1 VDVIAPTSPQ
11 DLAQAT
17 WAEIEP
23 HYERLATQPLDGI
36 DAWLRDWSRF
46 EEILIEAHSLAS
58 VAYTCD
64 TTDPDKEAAYLR
76 FATDIG
82 PRAREQGV
90 RLGRRLLST
99 GYSAPDLEMVL
110 RRLRNQ
116 EKIFQEANVPLFG
129 EIQALSSAWQKLAG
143 ALSAT
148 WEGRQ
153 VPIPALRNYQ
163 ASPDRL
169 VRERAYRLHLGA
181 YAEKRDEIADI
192 FDRQYELRQTVA
204 RNAGF
209 ADYRDYAHTEKN
221 RFDYTP
227 ADCTRFHAAVEETV
241 VPAVGRLLARR
252 RELMGL
258 DALRPWDA
266 IDGMMGVAD
275 PLGRPAL
282 QPFSDVDTLT
292 SRAQAIFRR
301 VDAALGDFFEVMR
314 EEGLLDL
321 DSRQGKAPGGYCTSY
336 PFRKRPFIFMNA
348 TGTDSD
354 VRTLLHEAGH
364 AFHTFEADASQPL
377 TFQRHPGAEMAE
389 VASMSME
396 LLAAPYLG
404 QEAGGF
410 FSPEEEKRSRE
421 GHLQGILVGLA
432 HIASVDAF
440 QHWIYTSGEGHDRD
454 ARDREW
460 LRLRERFQPGVDW
473 SGLDDLRVGRWL
485 AQPHVV
491 MYPFY
496 YIEYGIAQLG
506 ALQVW
511 RNALEDQAGAVDAYR
526 RALALGATRSLP
538 DLYGAAGAR
547 LVFDAEAMGDLVALV
562 EDRLGDQ
569 V

>member
-1 VDVIAPTSPQ
+1 MSPQ

-17 WAEIEP
+17 WADIEP
-23 HYERLATQPLDGI
+23 HYERLATQPLDGV

-46 EEILIEAHSLAS
+46 EEILGEAHSLAS
-58 VAYTCD
+58 VAYTSD
-64 TTDPDKEAAYLR
+64 TTDPDKEAAHLR
-76 FATDIG
+76 FARDIG

-90 RLGRRLLST
+90 RLGRRLLSS

-116 EKIFQEANVPLFG
+116 EKIFREANVPLFG
-129 EIQALSSAWQKLAG
+129 ELQALSSAWQKLAG
-143 ALSAT
+143 GLSAS

-153 VPIPALRNYQ
+153 VALPALRIHQ

-181 YAEKRDEIADI
+181 YAEKRDQIADI
-192 FDRQYELRQTVA
+192 FDRQYQLRQTVA

-209 ADYRDYAHTEKN
+209 ADYRDYAHAEKN

-227 ADCTRFHAAVEETV
+227 ADCERFHQAVEETV
-241 VPAVGRLLARR
+241 VPAVRRLLARR

-258 DALRPWDA
+258 EALRPWDA
-266 IDGMMGVAD
+266 IDGMMGVVD

-282 QPFSDVDTLT
+282 QPFSDVDALAA
-292 SRAQAIFRR
+292 RAQAIFRR
-301 VDAALGDFFEVMR
+301 VDAGLGDFFEVMR

-321 DSRQGKAPGGYCTSY
+321 DSRQGKAPGGYCTSF

-364 AFHTFEADASQPL
+364 AFHTFEVHASQPL

-404 QEAGGF
+404 QDAGGF
-410 FSPEEEKRSRE
+410 FSPEDEKRSRAA
-421 GHLQGILVGLA
+421 HLQGILVVLA

-460 LRLRERFQPGVDW
+460 LRLRERFQPGLDW

-485 AQPHVV
+485 AQPHIV

-511 RNALEDQAGAVDAYR
+511 RNALEDQAEAVGAYR

-538 DLYGAAGAR
+538 ELFGAAGAR
-547 LVFDAEAMGDLVALV
+547 LVFDHRGMGDLVALV

-569 V
+569 P